1 VRFWGHKRE
10 TEKEKHGAPASIH
23 LIKRPQVQK
32 KQTNMHECK
41 STHTHTHTQV
51 HAMPSGGQCKVSSS
65 LSTCFLYKKLSIF
78 NTSSL
83 MQHDFLV

>member
-1 VRFWGHKRE
+1 MNVK
-10 TEKEKHGAPASIH
+10 A
-23 LIKRPQVQK
+23 
-32 KQTNMHECK
+32 
-41 STHTHTHTQV
+41 HTHTHTQV

>member
-23 LIKRPQVQK
+23 LIKRPQPVQK

-41 STHTHTHTQV
+41 ST
-51 HAMPSGGQCKVSSS
+51 QCKVSSS